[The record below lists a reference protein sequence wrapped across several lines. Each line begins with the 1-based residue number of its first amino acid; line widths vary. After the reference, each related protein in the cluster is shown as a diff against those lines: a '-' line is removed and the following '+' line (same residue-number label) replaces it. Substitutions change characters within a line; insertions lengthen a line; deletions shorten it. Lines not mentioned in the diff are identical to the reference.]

1 MNQALLEA
9 ADLREHDPV
18 TVGAYLTS
26 WLDHSRGRV
35 RAKTHDGYQAQIR
48 LYVLPRLEAVP
59 LTDLHPLVLQ
69 RLYGDLLAKG
79 LSGGTVLNLHLVL
92 TQALAQAARW
102 GLIPANPAAGAQ
114 PPRPR
119 RPEIA
124 VVDPSLA
131 ERILATV
138 EGTRFEVAAAMAI
151 ATGMRRG
158 EILALRWADLDA
170 ELSTAHVRRTLETA
184 SGKLVFEEPKTRRS
198 RRAVSLPEFLRPY
211 LQRQRQ
217 A

>member
-1 MNQALLEA
+1 MNQAFLEA
-9 ADLREHDPV
+9 ADQQEQDPV

-26 WLDHSRGRV
+26 WLDHTRGRV

-48 LYVLPRLEAVP
+48 LYVLPPLEAVLLADVNP
-59 LTDLHPLVLQ
+59 LLLQ

-102 GLIPANPAAGAQ
+102 GLIAANPAAGAQ

-131 ERILATV
+131 ERILEAV
-138 EGTRFEVAAAMAI
+138 EGTRFNSFVYWHGLEAKLATKVAAV
-151 ATGMRRG
+151 
-158 EILALRWADLDA
+158 LRQ
-170 ELSTAHVRRTLETA
+170 RRTIGQVSMNQVSMSQATISQVTMSQVMSEA
-184 SGKLVFEEPKTRRS
+184 SKLPGDTIEP
-198 RRAVSLPEFLRPY
+198 A
-211 LQRQRQ
+211 Q
-217 A
+217 